1 MLDNTNPS
9 WVAVMTHPNAEM
21 LVARRFAEAEPPVEH
36 YLPLMRVKDRRFKKD
51 SMPEKAMFPCYLF
64 ARINAKQIYQ
74 TRTTK
79 GVIAIVSSQHSII
92 PVPQSDIDKVK
103 TFEATQRKI
112 FIHETSQLVK
122 GAECE
127 IMQGEFAGMR
137 GTLVRGCKDGNFC
150 VSISAMNVSF
160 VVRVKR
166 DELRAVENDNKEK
179 KDNKHIKSI

>member
-1 MLDNTNPS
+1 
-9 WVAVMTHPNAEM
+9 MTRPNAEA
-21 LVARRFAEAEPPVEH
+21 LVARRFAEGEPPVEC
-36 YLPLMRVKDRRFKKD
+36 YLPLLHVKDRRFKKD
-51 SMPEKAMFPCYLF
+51 NMPEKAMFPCYLF

-103 TFEATQRKI
+103 AFEASQRKI
-112 FIHETSQLVK
+112 FIHETSKLVK

-127 IMQGEFAGMR
+127 ITQGEFAGMR

-150 VSISAMNVSF
+150 VSISVMNVSF
-160 VVRVKR
+160 VVRLKR
-166 DELRAVENDNKEK
+166 DELHAVENTEEEQENKYL
-179 KDNKHIKSI
+179 

>member
-1 MLDNTNPS
+1 MLDNNKPS

-36 YLPLMRVKDRRFKKD
+36 YLPLMRIKDRRFKQD
-51 SMPEKAMFPCYLF
+51 SLPEKPMFPCYIF
-64 ARINAKQIYQ
+64 AHINGRQIYQ

-103 TFEATQRKI
+103 AFEASQRKI
-112 FIHETSQLVK
+112 YIHQTSQLVK
-122 GAECE
+122 GTECE
-127 IMQGEFAGMR
+127 ITQGEFTGMR

-150 VSISAMNVSF
+150 VNISVMNVSF

-166 DELRAVENDNKEK
+166 DELCAVDKLEEKENKYL
-179 KDNKHIKSI
+179 KSI